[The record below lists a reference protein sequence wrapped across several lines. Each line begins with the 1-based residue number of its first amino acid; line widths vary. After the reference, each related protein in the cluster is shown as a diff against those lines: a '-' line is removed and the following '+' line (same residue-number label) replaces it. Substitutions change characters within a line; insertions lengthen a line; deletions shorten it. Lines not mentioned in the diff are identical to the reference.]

1 MPAGR
6 AFAVTPHITTPV
18 PHVNQ
23 TVFVLDDDAAT
34 RQSIEEALV
43 TVELRAETYANLND
57 LIDHVSP
64 DRAGCVIID
73 LHGDATAGVE
83 VQRLLK
89 ARNCHQPV
97 IIVTGQYD
105 VPTAVLAMREGA
117 IDVLPR
123 PLNAQHLIDDVHRAL
138 TTDQTQR
145 KKADG
150 VQELK
155 RRYAQLT
162 LREQEVMSLVVGG
175 GPNWQVAESLGI
187 TERTV
192 KAHRGR
198 VMEKMQA
205 ESLVHLIH
213 MARELSLV
221 PTRS

>member
-1 MPAGR
+1 
-6 AFAVTPHITTPV
+6 
-18 PHVNQ
+18 
-23 TVFVLDDDAAT
+23 VFVLADDAAT
-34 RQSIEEALV
+34 RKSIEDALV
-43 TVELRAETYANLND
+43 SVGLRAEVYATVRD
-57 LIDHVSP
+57 LIDHVGP
-64 DRAGCVIID
+64 ERQGCVIID
-73 LHGDATAGVE
+73 VHSETSAGVE
-83 VQRLLK
+83 AQRTLK
-89 ARNCHQPV
+89 MHDCLQPV

-123 PLNAQHLIDDVHRAL
+123 PVHAQHLIDDVHRAL
-138 TTDQTQR
+138 ALEQTQR
-145 KKADG
+145 KKAG
-150 VQELK
+150 SVQELK

-162 LREQEVMSLVVGG
+162 LREQEVMSLVIAG
-175 GPNWQVAESLGI
+175 GPNWQVAEHLGI

-221 PTRS
+221 PSRS

>member
-1 MPAGR
+1 M
-6 AFAVTPHITTPV
+6 TPHITAPAAIA
-18 PHVNQ
+18 NQ
-23 TVFVLDDDAAT
+23 TVFVVDDDATT
-34 RQSIEEALV
+34 RKSIEDALV
-43 TVELRAETYANLND
+43 SVGLRAEAYATVRE
-57 LIDHVSP
+57 LIERVSP
-64 DRAGCVIID
+64 DRAGCIIID
-73 LHGDATAGVE
+73 VHEEGTAGVDAQ
-83 VQRLLK
+83 VSLK
-89 ARNCHQPV
+89 SRDCHQPV
-97 IIVTGQYD
+97 IVVTGQYD
-105 VPTAVLAMREGA
+105 VPTAVRAMREGA

-123 PLNAQHLIDDVHRAL
+123 PLNPQQLIDDVHRAL
-138 TTDQTQR
+138 TLDQALR

-162 LREQEVMSLVVGG
+162 AREQEVMSLVIAG
-175 GPNWQVAESLGI
+175 GPNWQVAENLGI

-213 MARELSLV
+213 MSRELALL

>member
-1 MPAGR
+1 MSVRINA
-6 AFAVTPHITTPV
+6 PV
-18 PHVNQ
+18 PNVTQ
-23 TVFVLDDDAAT
+23 IVFVVDDDADT
-34 RQSIEEALV
+34 RKSIEEALV
-43 TVELRAETYANLND
+43 SVGLRAEVSATVRD
-57 LIDHVSP
+57 LIDRISP
-64 DRAGCVIID
+64 DDAGCVIID
-73 LHGDATAGVE
+73 VHSDPSAGVE
-83 VQRLLK
+83 AQRLLK
-89 ARNCHQPV
+89 TRNCHQPV
-97 IIVTGQYD
+97 IMITGQYD

-138 TTDQTQR
+138 TLDHAQR
-145 KKADG
+145 KKADS

-155 RRYAQLT
+155 RRFSQLT
-162 LREQEVMSLVVGG
+162 LREQEVMQLVIAG

-213 MARELSLV
+213 MARELSLI

>member
-1 MPAGR
+1 M
-6 AFAVTPHITTPV
+6 TPHITAPA
-18 PHVNQ
+18 PSASQ
-23 TVFVLDDDAAT
+23 TVFVVDDDAASG
-34 RQSIEEALV
+34 RGIEEALV
-43 TVELRAETYANLND
+43 SVGLRAEVYVTVRD

-64 DRAGCVIID
+64 ERPGCVIID
-73 LHGDATAGVE
+73 VHSETTAGVDA
-83 VQRLLK
+83 QRILK
-89 ARNCHQPV
+89 THNCLQPV

-138 TTDQTQR
+138 TIDQTQR

-150 VQELK
+150 VQELR

-162 LREQEVMSLVVGG
+162 LREQEVMSLVIGG
-175 GPNWQVAESLGI
+175 GPNWQVAENLGI

>member
-1 MPAGR
+1 MTPQSTPPA
-6 AFAVTPHITTPV
+6 PDESP
-18 PHVNQ
+18 
-23 TVFVLDDDAAT
+23 TVFVLDDDGAT
-34 RQSIEEALV
+34 RQIIEEALV
-43 TVELRAETYANLND
+43 TVGLRAEMYANVRD

-64 DRAGCVIID
+64 ERAGCVIID
-73 LHGDATAGVE
+73 LHGDTTAGVE
-83 VQRLLK
+83 TQQLLK
-89 ARNCHQPV
+89 ARNCQQPV

-123 PLNAQHLIDDVHRAL
+123 PVNAQHMIDDVHRAL
-138 TTDQTQR
+138 TIDQTQR

-162 LREQEVMSLVVGG
+162 LREQEVMALVVGG
-175 GPNWQVAESLGI
+175 GPNWQVAENLGI

>member
-1 MPAGR
+1 MTA
-6 AFAVTPHITTPV
+6 HITTPA
-18 PHVNQ
+18 PSVNQ
-23 TVFVLDDDAAT
+23 TVFVVDDDAAT
-34 RQSIEEALV
+34 RKSIEEALV
-43 TVELRAETYANLND
+43 SVGLHAEVYATVGD

-64 DRAGCVIID
+64 ERPGCVIID
-73 LHGDATAGVE
+73 VHSETTAGVDA
-83 VQRLLK
+83 QRLLK
-89 ARNCHQPV
+89 TRSCLHPV

-105 VPTAVLAMREGA
+105 VPAAVLAMREGA

-123 PLNAQHLIDDVHRAL
+123 PVNAQHLIDDVHRAL
-138 TTDQTQR
+138 TLDQSQR

-162 LREQEVMSLVVGG
+162 VREQEVMSLVIAG
-175 GPNWQVAESLGI
+175 GPNWQVAENLGI

-221 PTRS
+221 PSRS

>member
-1 MPAGR
+1 MVRNITAPVDL
-6 AFAVTPHITTPV
+6 VT
-18 PHVNQ
+18 Q
-23 TVFVLDDDAAT
+23 TVFVVDDDAAT
-34 RQSIEEALV
+34 RTSIEEALV
-43 TVELRAETYANLND
+43 SVGLRTEVYGSLHE
-57 LIDHVSP
+57 LIDHVNP
-64 DRAGCVIID
+64 DRPGCVIID
-73 LHGDATAGVE
+73 VRNESPAGADA
-83 VQRLLK
+83 QQLLK
-89 ARNCHQPV
+89 QRGCQQPV

-105 VPTAVLAMREGA
+105 VPMAVRAMRDGA

-123 PLNAQHLIDDVHRAL
+123 PVNPQHLIDDVHRAL
-138 TTDQTQR
+138 TLDQAQR
-145 KKADG
+145 KKADS
-150 VQELK
+150 VHELK

-162 LREQEVMSLVVGG
+162 SREQEVMMLVISG

-221 PTRS
+221 SPRS

>member
-1 MPAGR
+1 M
-6 AFAVTPHITTPV
+6 
-18 PHVNQ
+18 
-23 TVFVLDDDAAT
+23 
-34 RQSIEEALV
+34 
-43 TVELRAETYANLND
+43 
-57 LIDHVSP
+57 
-64 DRAGCVIID
+64 
-73 LHGDATAGVE
+73 
-83 VQRLLK
+83 LK
-89 ARNCHQPV
+89 ARNCQQPV

-123 PLNAQHLIDDVHRAL
+123 PLHTQLLIDDVHRAL
-138 TTDQTQR
+138 TLDQTQR
-145 KKADG
+145 KKADS

-162 LREQEVMSLVVGG
+162 LREQEVMSLVDRRRPELAGRRKH
-175 GPNWQVAESLGI
+175 LGI

-221 PTRS
+221 PSRS

>member
-1 MPAGR
+1 M
-6 AFAVTPHITTPV
+6 TPHTTPAPNV
-18 PHVNQ
+18 SQ
-23 TVFVLDDDAAT
+23 TVFVLDDDVPT

-43 TVELRAETYANLND
+43 TVGLRAEVYATVRD

-64 DRAGCVIID
+64 ERAGCIIID
-73 LHGDATAGVE
+73 LHSDTTAGVDA
-83 VQRLLK
+83 QRLLK
-89 ARNCHQPV
+89 ARNCQQPV

-123 PLNAQHLIDDVHRAL
+123 PLNTQYLIDDVHRAL
-138 TTDQTQR
+138 TIDQTQR
-145 KKADG
+145 RKADG

-175 GPNWQVAESLGI
+175 GPNWQVAERLGI

>member
-1 MPAGR
+1 M
-6 AFAVTPHITTPV
+6 TPHITTPAPNV
-18 PHVNQ
+18 SP
-23 TVFVLDDDAAT
+23 TVFVLDDDVPT

-43 TVELRAETYANLND
+43 TVGLRAEMYGTVRD

-64 DRAGCVIID
+64 ERAGCVIID
-73 LHGDATAGVE
+73 LHSNTTAGVDA
-83 VQRLLK
+83 QRLLK
-89 ARNCHQPV
+89 ARNCQQPV

-138 TTDQTQR
+138 TIDQTQR

>member
-1 MPAGR
+1 MSAHINAP
-6 AFAVTPHITTPV
+6 TPNV
-18 PHVNQ
+18 SQ
-23 TVFVLDDDAAT
+23 TVFVLDDEPAS
-34 RQSIEEALV
+34 RKSIEEALV
-43 TVELRAETYANLND
+43 SVGLRAEVYATARD

-64 DRAGCVIID
+64 DHPGCVIID
-73 LHGDATAGVE
+73 VHSDTTAGVD
-83 VQRLLK
+83 VQRVLK
-89 ARNCHQPV
+89 TRHCHHPV

-123 PLNAQHLIDDVHRAL
+123 PVNAQHLIDDVHRAL
-138 TTDQTQR
+138 TLDQTQR
-145 KKADG
+145 KKADS

-162 LREQEVMSLVVGG
+162 LREQEVMSLVIAG
-175 GPNWQVAESLGI
+175 GPNWQVAENLGI

-213 MARELSLV
+213 MARELSLIA
-221 PTRS
+221 TRS

>member
-1 MPAGR
+1 MSDRINA
-6 AFAVTPHITTPV
+6 PV
-18 PHVNQ
+18 STSTQ
-23 TVFVLDDDAAT
+23 IVFVVDDDADT
-34 RQSIEEALV
+34 RKSIEDALV
-43 TVELRAETYANLND
+43 SVGLRAEVAATARD
-57 LIDHVSP
+57 LIDRITP
-64 DRAGCVIID
+64 DDAGCVIID
-73 LHGDATAGVE
+73 VHSDASAGVE
-83 VQRLLK
+83 AQRLLK

-97 IIVTGQYD
+97 IMVTGQYD

-123 PLNAQHLIDDVHRAL
+123 PVNAQHLIDDVHRAL
-138 TTDQTQR
+138 TLDQAQR
-145 KKADG
+145 KKADS

-155 RRYAQLT
+155 RRFAQLT
-162 LREQEVMSLVVGG
+162 LREQEVMQLVIAG

-213 MARELSLV
+213 MARELSLI

>member
-1 MPAGR
+1 M
-6 AFAVTPHITTPV
+6 TPHITAPA
-18 PHVNQ
+18 PNASQ
-23 TVFVLDDDAAT
+23 TVFVVDDDAST
-34 RQSIEEALV
+34 RKSIEEALV
-43 TVELRAETYANLND
+43 SVGLRAEVYATVRD
-57 LIDHVSP
+57 FIDHVSP
-64 DRAGCVIID
+64 ERPGCVIID
-73 LHGDATAGVE
+73 VHSDTAAGVE
-83 VQRLLK
+83 AQRLLK
-89 ARNCHQPV
+89 TRNCLQPA

-105 VPTAVLAMREGA
+105 VPMAVQAMREGA

-123 PLNAQHLIDDVHRAL
+123 PVNAQHLIDEVHRAL
-138 TTDQTQR
+138 TIDQAQR
-145 KKADG
+145 KKADS
-150 VQELK
+150 VQELR

-162 LREQEVMSLVVGG
+162 LREQEVMSLVIAG
-175 GPNWQVAESLGI
+175 GPNWQVAENLGI

>member
-1 MPAGR
+1 MS
-6 AFAVTPHITTPV
+6 PHIGSPAPNV
-18 PHVNQ
+18 SQ
-23 TVFVLDDDAAT
+23 TIFVLDDDAAT
-34 RQSIEEALV
+34 RKSIEEALV
-43 TVELRAETYANLND
+43 SVGLRAEAYATVHD
-57 LIDHVSP
+57 LIDHVNP
-64 DRAGCVIID
+64 ERPGCVIID
-73 LHGDATAGVE
+73 MHGDATAGVDA
-83 VQRLLK
+83 QRLLK
-89 ARNCHQPV
+89 TRNCQQPV

-123 PLNAQHLIDDVHRAL
+123 PVNSQLLIDDVHRAL
-138 TTDQTQR
+138 TLDQTQR

-162 LREQEVMSLVVGG
+162 LREQEVMSLVISG
-175 GPNWQVAESLGI
+175 GPNWQIAEGLGI

>member
-1 MPAGR
+1 MTR
-6 AFAVTPHITTPV
+6 HITAPAPNV
-18 PHVNQ
+18 SQ

-34 RQSIEEALV
+34 RKSIEEALV
-43 TVELRAETYANLND
+43 SVGLSAEVYATVPD

-64 DRAGCVIID
+64 ERPGCVIVD
-73 LHGDATAGVE
+73 VHSDPTAGVE
-83 VQRLLK
+83 AQRLLK
-89 ARNCHQPV
+89 AGNCQQPV

-138 TTDQTQR
+138 TLDQTQR
-145 KKADG
+145 KKAEG

-155 RRYAQLT
+155 RRYAHLT
-162 LREQEVMSLVVGG
+162 LREQEVMSLVIAG
-175 GPNWQVAESLGI
+175 GPNWQVAENLGI

>member
-1 MPAGR
+1 MND
-6 AFAVTPHITTPV
+6 TPGS
-18 PHVNQ
+18 VNSMSQ
-23 TVFVLDDDAAT
+23 TVFVVDGDTAT
-34 RQSIEEALV
+34 RTSIEEALV
-43 TVELRAETYANLND
+43 SVGLRAEVYGTVRD
-57 LIDHVSP
+57 LVEHVSP
-64 DRAGCVIID
+64 ERPGCVIID
-73 LHGDATAGVE
+73 VREDSTPGTDA
-83 VQRLLK
+83 QQLLK
-89 ARNCHQPV
+89 TRGCLQPV

-105 VPTAVLAMREGA
+105 VPTAVRAMREGA

-123 PLNAQHLIDDVHRAL
+123 PVNPQHLIDDVHRAL
-138 TTDQTQR
+138 TLDQVQR
-145 KKADG
+145 RKADG
-150 VQELK
+150 VQELQ

-162 LREQEVMSLVVGG
+162 QREQEVMALVVSG

-221 PTRS
+221 PARS

>member
-1 MPAGR
+1 M
-6 AFAVTPHITTPV
+6 TSHITPAV
-18 PHVNQ
+18 PNVSQ
-23 TVFVLDDDAAT
+23 TVFVLDDDVPT

-43 TVELRAETYANLND
+43 TVGLRAETYATVLD
-57 LIDHVSP
+57 LIEHVTP
-64 DRAGCVIID
+64 ERAGCVIID
-73 LHGDATAGVE
+73 LHSESAAGVE
-83 VQRLLK
+83 AQQLLK
-89 ARNCHQPV
+89 ARNCQQPV
-97 IIVTGQYD
+97 IIITGQYD

-123 PLNAQHLIDDVHRAL
+123 PVNAQHLIDDVHRAL
-138 TTDQTQR
+138 TIDQAQR
-145 KKADG
+145 KKADS

-162 LREQEVMSLVVGG
+162 LREQEVMSLVIGG

-213 MARELSLV
+213 MAREMSLV
-221 PTRS
+221 PSRS

>member
-1 MPAGR
+1 MSA
-6 AFAVTPHITTPV
+6 HITAPAPHATP
-18 PHVNQ
+18 
-23 TVFVLDDDAAT
+23 TVFVLDDDALT
-34 RQSIEEALV
+34 RKSIEDALV
-43 TVELRAETYANLND
+43 SVGLCAEVYATVQD
-57 LIDHVSP
+57 LIEHVTP
-64 DRAGCVIID
+64 ERAGCIIID
-73 LHGDATAGVE
+73 VHSEASAGVE
-83 VQRLLK
+83 AQRTLK
-89 ARNCHQPV
+89 TRNCHQPV

-123 PLNAQHLIDDVHRAL
+123 PIPAQHLIDDVHRAL
-138 TTDQTQR
+138 ALEQTQR
-145 KKADG
+145 KKAES

-162 LREQEVMSLVVGG
+162 LREQEVMSLVIGG
-175 GPNWQVAESLGI
+175 GPNWQVAENLGI

-221 PTRS
+221 SSRS

>member
-1 MPAGR
+1 
-6 AFAVTPHITTPV
+6 VTPHIGSPAPNV
-18 PHVNQ
+18 SQ
-23 TVFVLDDDAAT
+23 TIFVLDDDAGT
-34 RQSIEEALV
+34 RKSIEEALV
-43 TVELRAETYANLND
+43 SVGLHAEVHATTRD
-57 LIDHVSP
+57 LVDRVSP
-64 DRAGCVIID
+64 ERPGCVIID
-73 LHGDATAGVE
+73 MHGDTTAGVDA
-83 VQRLLK
+83 QRLLK
-89 ARNCHQPV
+89 ARGCHQPV

-123 PLNAQHLIDDVHRAL
+123 PLNSQHLIDDVHRAL
-138 TTDQTQR
+138 TLDQAQR
-145 KKADG
+145 KKADS
-150 VQELK
+150 VQELR

-162 LREQEVMSLVVGG
+162 MREQEVMSLVIAG
-175 GPNWQVAESLGI
+175 GPNWQVAEGLGI

-221 PTRS
+221 PTRG